1 MEYISIIGLNIDG
14 LSSKLEDLSF
24 ISFISTFDIVSLS
37 ELKCNYPFSIAG
49 YKCIRSSSI
58 PGEDL
63 RGGVAILVKNSIWKH
78 VNNVCKYKD
87 QVWFNLSCIKYA
99 RFGAVYIAPSD
110 SPYFSL
116 ESFAVIQEECKS
128 YPEKCVVIGDIN
140 SRIPDLSE
148 FIRSH
153 LAITYSNNP
162 DKGSNSN
169 GRNMKNIMLSN
180 DLLPVNNMSYMDKV
194 FSGALTFRKGTTW
207 VSQID
212 WVLCHSS
219 IVPHIDKFE
228 VISHPSFRSA
238 HAAVAVYLKA
248 DKCCYESLHSRAH
261 ALGQSVIP
269 NPPSKPSI
277 KLSSI
282 DTKQFSDNLPDPQS
296 FWNCSFDSPGDISQY
311 IVDSMYVAASSAK
324 IKQPLPTADS
334 STTSLARWKKLLTI
348 KDSKQLW
355 KSIDWNGSFE
365 TPPDCLDRPSDDQF
379 CEYFTELL
387 NPPGGPV
394 KLNIPDCVTYVPL
407 LDDPI
412 QPIEVEDV
420 IKKLKPD
427 KAAGI
432 DGISPGLFK
441 HMPDEWLLIL
451 TYLFNC
457 VFTGEY
463 PLAWAIARMFM
474 IFKKGGRLDPAN
486 YRGISLINAITK
498 LYDMVLNNRF
508 TKWYK
513 PRSEQAGA
521 QKGRGCEEQILA
533 LRLLIDIAR
542 RTKRTLYI
550 GFVDFIKAYDK
561 ILRSLLL
568 VKLVNAGCGGAFMR
582 AIAHTMT
589 DSKCSIGSSV
599 FTSSMGLRQGGATSC
614 SLFTFYVDE
623 AIQSLDM
630 CGADNWLENLHC
642 LMQMD
647 DTAILATTRTS
658 FVRKL
663 RSTKDTCDDIGQT
676 MHPIK
681 SKYLAVNAE
690 DTSPIILDDVVISH
704 TTNYIYLG
712 ANISIS
718 TIPEQIANHMRD
730 KSCHGFKFTS
740 FLRKNSDAPFP
751 VKEKVWNSAL
761 TSAIMY
767 SCETWLTSDLRKAE
781 TLYISSLK
789 QLLGVRTQTPNNM
802 VLAELNVPS
811 AAGYII
817 ERQSK
822 FLLKLLARPN
832 YSQSYI
838 SRLITEARRLK
849 SPMGK
854 SLNLILS
861 GYSVPDPATSIRLSS
876 SSRRLAYIRL
886 NPNLDKNKMY
896 SDISCPEYAR
906 IAATRMRLSSHRLKF
921 EMARWSRQPR
931 DTCVCACS
939 SGALQDELHVLLQC
953 PLTKPLLSKYPSLA
967 HANSLNVLFDDC
979 CSSAVALYCYEVL
992 RLLT

>member
-1 MEYISIIGLNIDG
+1 M
-14 LSSKLEDLSF
+14 
-24 ISFISTFDIVSLS
+24 
-37 ELKCNYPFSIAG
+37 
-49 YKCIRSSSI
+49 
-58 PGEDL
+58 
-63 RGGVAILVKNSIWKH
+63 
-78 VNNVCKYKD
+78 CKYKD

-116 ESFAVIQEECKS
+116 ESFAVIQEESKS
-128 YPEKCVVIGDIN
+128 HPEKCVVIGDIN

-148 FIRSH
+148 FTRND
-153 LAITYSNNP
+153 LAITYSSNP

-180 DLLPVNNMSYMDKV
+180 DLVPVNNMSYLDKV
-194 FSGALTFRKGTTW
+194 FSGALTFRKGNTW

-212 WVLCHSS
+212 WVLCHTS
-219 IVPHIDKFE
+219 IIPHIEKFE
-228 VISHPSFRSA
+228 VISHSSFRSA
-238 HAAVAVYLKA
+238 HAAVSVHLKA
-248 DKCCYESLHSRAH
+248 DKCCYESLCSRAH
-261 ALGQSVIP
+261 DLGQSVIP
-269 NPPSKPSI
+269 KPPSKPPI
-277 KLSSI
+277 RLCSI
-282 DTKQFSDNLPDPQS
+282 DTKQFCDNLPDPQS
-296 FWNCSFDSPGDISQY
+296 FWSCSFDSPGDISQF
-311 IVDSMYVAASSAK
+311 IVECMYVAASSAK
-324 IKQPLPTADS
+324 IKQPPPSADF
-334 STTSLARWKKLLTI
+334 STTSHARWQRLLAI

-355 KSIDWNGSFE
+355 KSIDWNGSFD

-387 NPPGGPV
+387 NPPGGPT
-394 KLNIPDCVTYVPL
+394 KLNIPDCDTYVPF

-451 TYLFNC
+451 TFLFNC
-457 VFTGEY
+457 VFSGDY

-486 YRGISLINAITK
+486 YRGISVINAISK

-521 QKGRGCEEQILA
+521 QKGRGCEEQILT

-542 RTKRTLYI
+542 KTKRTLYI

-561 ILRSLLL
+561 ILRYLLL

-582 AIAHTMT
+582 AIAHTMKDT
-589 DSKCSIGSSV
+589 KCSIGSSV

-623 AIQSLDM
+623 AIEALDR
-630 CGADNWLENLHC
+630 CGSDDWLGNLHC

-647 DTAILATTRTS
+647 DTAILATSRAG
-658 FVRKL
+658 FVKKL
-663 RSTKDTCDDIGQT
+663 RIIKDTCDTIGQT
-676 MHPIK
+676 AHPIK
-681 SKYLAVNAE
+681 SKFLAVNA
-690 DTSPIILDDVVISH
+690 DDVSPIVLDDIVISH
-704 TTNYIYLG
+704 ILNYVYLG
-712 ANISIS
+712 GNISNAPIH
-718 TIPEQIANHMRD
+718 TQIADHMRD
-730 KSCHGFKFTS
+730 KSCHMLKFTS

-751 VKEKVWNSAL
+751 VKEKVWDSAL
-761 TSAIMY
+761 TAAIMY

-781 TLYISSLK
+781 APYMSSLK
-789 QLLGVRTQTPNNM
+789 QLLGVRTQTPNN
-802 VLAELNVPS
+802 LAQVELNVPS
-811 AAGYII
+811 AAGYIFK
-817 ERQSK
+817 RQSK
-822 FLLKLLARPN
+822 YLHKLMARPD

-838 SRLITEARRLK
+838 GRIIAEARRIK

-854 SLNLILS
+854 CLNQILS
-861 GYSVPDPATSIRLSS
+861 GSTIPPDPPSTIRQSS
-876 SSRRLAYIRL
+876 STRRLAYLNL
-886 NPNLDKNKMY
+886 NPDLGKNKMY
-896 SDISCPEYAR
+896 SDVKCPEYAR
-906 IAATRMRLSSHRLKF
+906 LSATRMRLSSHRLKF
-921 EMARWSRQPR
+921 EMSRWSRQSR
-931 DTCVCACS
+931 EECVCVCG
-939 SGALQDELHVLLQC
+939 SGEVQDELHVLLRC
-953 PLTKPLLSKYPSLA
+953 PLTKPLRDKYPNIAAITSLPDLFE
-967 HANSLNVLFDDC
+967 NCDSSLT
-979 CSSAVALYCYEVL
+979 ALYCHEVL